1 MKRSADGTV
10 KRGRGRGRG
19 GRSRAPPSGHQ
30 VPLAAASTSVPISQE
45 TGLPL
50 RGPGSRGGS
59 TTRRPRVSKA
69 ARQQMEVDGSKDKD
83 KQGNHIS
90 TGSQG
95 RGGGAAGRGGGAGS
109 RGGKT
114 PSSSPSTT
122 TTATTT
128 TATANIENT
137 GAADLTSR
145 PSLAPAPPGP
155 SPLSGPELVMK

>member
-69 ARQQMEVDGSKDKD
+69 ARQQMEMDGNKEKDKL
-83 KQGNHIS
+83 GNHTS

-95 RGGGAAGRGGGAGS
+95 RGGGAASRGGGPGS

-122 TTATTT
+122 TAAT
-128 TATANIENT
+128 TATANNENT
-137 GAADLTSR
+137 GTTDLTSR

>member
-1 MKRSADGTV
+1 MTRADGTI

-19 GRSRAPPSGHQ
+19 GRSRAAPATSHQ
-30 VPLAAASTSVPISQE
+30 VPLAAAVPISQE

-69 ARQQMEVDGSKDKD
+69 ARQQMEAEKE
-83 KQGNHIS
+83 KQGNHS
-90 TGSQG
+90 SPASNG
-95 RGGGAAGRGGGAGS
+95 RGGGTAGRGGGPGS

-114 PSSSPSTT
+114 PSAANASNGGSNTNTSS
-122 TTATTT
+122 
-128 TATANIENT
+128 
-137 GAADLTSR
+137 LT
-145 PSLAPAPPGP
+145 PQPNLGPAPPGP